1 MKTFTGR
8 FDVFFPGRFFLI
20 RVVMVLSSLTLP
32 LFLGAQNRPDALLEY
47 RNGNYELA
55 VNICRAELVQN
66 PNNMDSHVVICWSL
80 LRLNRFQ
87 EALGYA
93 QAGRAISRYDVRI
106 IEILGEINYYEG
118 RNNEALQYFQEY
130 INLAPE
136 GQRIDMVYYFLG
148 EIYIRLGR
156 YRHADIALSTA
167 VHWLPGNALWWTRL
181 AYAREN
187 AGDSADL
194 AEAAAAYERALSLD
208 PQLADAR
215 RGLDRVRQALRPR

>member
-1 MKTFTGR
+1 MKTFTGC
-8 FDVFFPGRFFLI
+8 FDGFSPGRFFLLGL
-20 RVVMVLSSLTLP
+20 VLLFSFVLP
-32 LFLGAQNRPDALLEY
+32 LFLGAQTRPDALQEY

-55 VNICRAELVQN
+55 VNICRTELVQN

-93 QAGRAISRYDVRI
+93 QAGRAINRYDVRI

-194 AEAAAAYERALSLD
+194 ADAAAAYERALALD

-215 RGLDRVRQALRPR
+215 RGLDRVRQVLRPR